1 MKSSSTRPVSAEC
14 GFTLI
19 ELLIVIIIIAILAA
33 VAIPTY
39 MSSRASA
46 QDSAAVTLVRNALTA
61 VEAANLD
68 YFDYEMINQTAL
80 SSVEPTITWNI
91 VAAPLIDPTVPTVNA
106 ALVSVASAD
115 AVDFYAASPTI
126 FDIAT
131 ASDSGNRYGIRVQSS
146 GAVATDYIKVRVID
160 GTGTNGW

>member
-1 MKSSSTRPVSAEC
+1 M
-14 GFTLI
+14 LI
-19 ELLIVIIIIAILAA
+19 IIIIIAILAA

-39 MSSRASA
+39 LSSRTNA

-68 YFDYEMINQTAL
+68 YFDYQMINQSAL
-80 SSVEPTITWNI
+80 SSVEPNIGWNM
-91 VAAPLIDPTVPTVNA
+91 ATAPLVDTAVPTISA
-106 ALVSVASAD
+106 GLISVASTNS
-115 AVDFYAASPTI
+115 VDFYAVSPTI

-131 ASDSGNRYGIRVQSS
+131 ASDSGNRYGIRLQSS
-146 GAVATDYIKVRVID
+146 GAVATDYIRVRVID

>member
-1 MKSSSTRPVSAEC
+1 
-14 GFTLI
+14 
-19 ELLIVIIIIAILAA
+19 

-39 MSSRASA
+39 LSSRTNA

-68 YFDYEMINQTAL
+68 YFDYQMINQSAL
-80 SSVEPTITWNI
+80 SSVEPNIGWNM
-91 VAAPLIDPTVPTVNA
+91 ATAPLVDTAVPTISA
-106 ALVSVASAD
+106 GLISVASTNS
-115 AVDFYAASPTI
+115 VDFYAVSPTI

-131 ASDSGNRYGIRVQSS
+131 ASDSGNRYGIRLQSS
-146 GAVATDYIKVRVID
+146 GAVATDYIRVRVID